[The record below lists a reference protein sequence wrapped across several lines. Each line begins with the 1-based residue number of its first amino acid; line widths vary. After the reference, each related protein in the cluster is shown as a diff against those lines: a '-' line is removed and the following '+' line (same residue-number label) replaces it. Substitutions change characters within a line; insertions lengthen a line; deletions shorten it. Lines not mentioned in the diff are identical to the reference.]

1 LVPRMLGRA
10 ESDQRVVDFGV
21 IWVKYFKLR
30 DHPSPDLGRIAGRDS
45 GGPKALFFIEIS
57 DRIQE

>member
-1 LVPRMLGRA
+1 MLGRA